1 MVDEIMFTPLRPVEP
16 PDPGQT
22 GGVSKPGQSSFKD
35 MLADAIRDIDQLQNK
50 ATESIKGSFDPTNP
64 VDLHQVMIAMEE
76 ANIAFQFA
84 MEVRNQLV
92 DGYNELLRM
101 NV

>member
-1 MVDEIMFTPLRPVEP
+1 LVDEIRFTPLRPVQP
-16 PDPGQT
+16 PGPGQA
-22 GGVSKPGQSSFKD
+22 GGASGPGKSSFQDVLKD
-35 MLADAIRDIDQLQNK
+35 ALQEIDRLQHR
-50 ATESIKGSFDPTNP
+50 ATESVTGSFNPADPT
-64 VDLHQVMIAMEE
+64 DLHQVMIAMEE

-101 NV
+101 SV